1 MLDLEGPHRHAVPRD
16 RPQRATTARRPRSAS
31 TWRVWLAFSV
41 TPALACN
48 DAPTGTSDEQ
58 DLRDASSADVVPL
71 FNGVDFSGWDRY
83 LGKPT
88 EAEPALGIDNDPRG
102 VYSVVTLDG
111 EPAIHITGEVWGAL
125 ISRQELG
132 DFHLRAEYKW
142 GTSTWPPLGI
152 LDSGIMY
159 LSTGPLGAVNAGG
172 PALSDPIG
180 SGAFMVSM
188 EYQVLPGD
196 IGGCYALGPISF
208 QPAARVAP
216 SERAG
221 EWNQIDIVHQSGE
234 AQHFLNG
241 ERVAGASDFR
251 LEWPGEPVTPLRRG
265 KLQIQSEG
273 GEIYYR
279 RIELL
284 PLR

>member
-1 MLDLEGPHRHAVPRD
+1 MACTSQPAEK
-16 RPQRATTARRPRSAS
+16 
-31 TWRVWLAFSV
+31 SV
-41 TPALACN
+41 
-48 DAPTGTSDEQ
+48 G
-58 DLRDASSADVVPL
+58 RDAAGSPDAGAVSL

-88 EAEPALGIDNDPRG
+88 DAEPALGIDNDPRG
-102 VYSVVTLDG
+102 VYSVITLDG
-111 EPAIHITGEVWGAL
+111 EPVIRISGEIWGAL
-125 ISRQELG
+125 ISQRELG

-142 GTSTWPPLGI
+142 GTSTWPPLSL

-159 LSTGPLGAVNAGG
+159 LSNGPLGAVNAGG
-172 PALSDPIG
+172 SALSDPIG

-188 EYQVLPGD
+188 EYQVLPRD
-196 IGGCYALGPISF
+196 VGGCYNLGPISF
-208 QPAARVAP
+208 QASPRSP
-216 SERAG
+216 GSERAG
-221 EWNQIDIVHQSGE
+221 EWNQIDIVSRSGS

-241 ERVAGASDFR
+241 ELVAGGTDFR
-251 LEWPGEPVTPLRRG
+251 LEWPGLPVTSLQRG

-279 RIELL
+279 HIELL

>member
-1 MLDLEGPHRHAVPRD
+1 MACMSHPTE
-16 RPQRATTARRPRSAS
+16 TSA
-31 TWRVWLAFSV
+31 
-41 TPALACN
+41 
-48 DAPTGTSDEQ
+48 G
-58 DLRDASSADVVPL
+58 RDASGSPDAGVVSL

-83 LGKPT
+83 LGKPSD
-88 EAEPALGIDNDPRG
+88 AEPAFGIENDPRG
-102 VYSVVTLDG
+102 IYSVVMLDG
-111 EPAIHITGEVWGAL
+111 EPAIRISGEVWGAL

-142 GTSTWPPLGI
+142 GTLTWPPLNL

-159 LSTGPLGAVNAGG
+159 LSNGPLGAVNAGG

-188 EYQVLPGD
+188 EYQVLPRD
-196 IGGCYALGPISF
+196 VGGCYSLGPISF
-208 QPAARVAP
+208 QAAARAP
-216 SERAG
+216 TSERAD
-221 EWNQIDIVHQSGE
+221 EWNQIDIVFQDG
-234 AQHFLNG
+234 AVQHFLNG
-241 ERVAGASDFR
+241 ELVAGGSDFR
-251 LEWPGEPVTPLRRG
+251 LEWPGTAATALQRG

-279 RIELL
+279 HIELV